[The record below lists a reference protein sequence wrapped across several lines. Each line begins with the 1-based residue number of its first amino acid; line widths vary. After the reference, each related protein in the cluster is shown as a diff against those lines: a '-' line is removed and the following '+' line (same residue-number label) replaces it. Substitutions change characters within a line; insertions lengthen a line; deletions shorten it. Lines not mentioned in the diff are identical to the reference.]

1 MVFADHIADD
11 AEKLLMKRLVVGL
24 GFAVDQVDE
33 VINKSLDAIQKGKDE
48 EEFTFFI
55 SSFTLLINFFV

>member
-24 GFAVDQVDE
+24 GFPVDQVDE

-48 EEFTFFI
+48 EEFIAFFK
-55 SSFTLLINFFV
+55 